1 MGSAEAPAR
10 SFSPCRC
17 LDAHSLASGT
27 VFPIAEPALHED
39 SSTRVLSSP
48 TWSFSFPCCSL
59 PVQDHLPPLPP
70 ATVTPSWSLSSMF
83 LCTDVPRDLA
93 SVCQGSAPLPSSC
106 SRLAASPRASFPPA
120 RVALYVPFPRLF
132 HPDLYQVTGIW
143 VPHLSVVAQPL
154 RLGVFP
160 SMTSICPSVAIG
172 NFCSV
177 YSRTGASFV
186 RNNR

>member
-17 LDAHSLASGT
+17 LDAHIPASGT

-39 SSTRVLSSP
+39 SSTVCYP
-48 TWSFSFPCCSL
+48 AL
-59 PVQDHLPPLPP
+59 P
-70 ATVTPSWSLSSMF
+70 
-83 LCTDVPRDLA
+83 
-93 SVCQGSAPLPSSC
+93 G
-106 SRLAASPRASFPPA
+106 ASPFPAAPCLCRIISHPFHQPRSHRPGARPPCSSALTSLGNWPVCVRALRLFPPA
-120 RVALYVPFPRLF
+120 APARLRHPEHPFLLPGVALYVPFPRLF